1 MTGKCVEMLNASYT
15 ELSTILS
22 RLTIVL
28 LFLAVIPACFSQE
41 YFTAEQ
47 WNFRIIKISEP
58 YVFQDEITSYTASF
72 NLGNR
77 DMLLLEIYPR
87 GRDCFND
94 SLCLIIETERILEDI
109 KNQDRKRFDGLE
121 RQDMEFRV
129 KNGFNSSRHIYASA
143 SEHAVIDLYLT
154 EGFVYALS
162 LTTKQDPSA
171 YIDDMDSF
179 EFLRELKDHG
189 ARKQEFQ
196 RKKDAIGP

>member
-1 MTGKCVEMLNASYT
+1 ML
-15 ELSTILS
+15 IS
-22 RLTIVL
+22 RLTIIL
-28 LFLAVIPACFSQE
+28 LFLTLIPACFSQE

-87 GRDCFND
+87 GKDCYHD
-94 SLCLIIETERILEDI
+94 SLCLIQETERILEDI
-109 KNQDRKRFDGLE
+109 KNQDHQRFDGLE
-121 RQDMEFRV
+121 GQDMELRV
-129 KNGFNSSRHIYASA
+129 KNGFNGSRHVYSSA

-171 YIDDMDSF
+171 YFDDMDSF

-189 ARKQEFQ
+189 TRKQEFQ
-196 RKKDAIGP
+196 RKKEAIGPEQQK